1 MTDESKNKP
10 KKICAMRF
18 IVSPQI
24 KKYRENIPHKGILIK
39 QNNYFL
45 IKNGKNNRAKFIGY
59 ESLTDERYSDII
71 VTISYFR

>member
-24 KKYRENIPHKGILIK
+24 KKNIVKNIPQKGILIK
-39 QNNYFL
+39 QNNTVSVKKDYLYKLFFKDL
-45 IKNGKNNRAKFIGY
+45 K
-59 ESLTDERYSDII
+59 
-71 VTISYFR
+71 